1 VPGTGDLTL
10 SLHGQKSTGSVAPAP
25 QPVLVLALECDRLAA
40 GASRHALGGVV
51 QVLLGR
57 GRERES
63 ERHTGAAGDELL
75 IRVPD
80 RWMSSQHARIECSF
94 GRWILYDAGSKNG
107 TLVNGAAVDRVVLR
121 DGDLIELGHTLLW
134 FRERVPLAPGDPVD
148 LHLSLD
154 ALRARPPG
162 LLTLAP
168 GYARA
173 LGELERVSR
182 SLLPIILTGESG
194 TGKELLARAI
204 HALSGR
210 PGELVAVNCGA
221 VPDSLIE
228 SELFGHKRGA
238 FSGANED
245 RPGLVRSA
253 DHGTLFLD
261 EIGDLP
267 LASQAALLRVL
278 QEREVMPVGANRPVG
293 VDIRVIAATHRD
305 LGAMVDRDEF
315 RQDLYAR
322 LAGYIVLL
330 PPLRQRREDIGLL
343 IAALMARHAAATG
356 IAVPAID
363 AAAARALFLYARLA
377 GYIVLLPPLRQRRE
391 DIGLLIAALMARHAA
406 ATGIAVPA
414 IDAAAARA
422 LFLYAWPRNVREL
435 DSCLMASAILAG
447 TEPIQLE
454 HLPGEVRQGAARAAL
469 GPDLPPGAGDGH
481 ATPLPIPG
489 RQGPSGG
496 TAPGIPIAA
505 RDDDADDD
513 DPIDHVQ
520 RGPLTDEDRRLRDE
534 VVASLRSHAGNI
546 SAVARAM
553 GKDRK
558 QIQRWVKRFDLD
570 PQSYR

>member
-1 VPGTGDLTL
+1 M
-10 SLHGQKSTGSVAPAP
+10 HGQKSAGNVAPAP

-40 GASRHALGGVV
+40 GPSRHALGGVI

-63 ERHTGAAGDELL
+63 ERNGGGAGEELVL
-75 IRVPD
+75 RAPD

-94 GRWILYDAGSKNG
+94 GRWILYDSGSKNG
-107 TLVNGAAVDRVVLR
+107 TLVNGAAVDRAVLR

-134 FRERVPLAPGDPVD
+134 FRERVSLAPGDPLD
-148 LHLSLD
+148 LHISLD

-173 LGELERVSR
+173 LGELERVAR
-182 SLLPIILTGESG
+182 SLLPVVLHGESG

-204 HALSGR
+204 HTLSGR

-221 VPDSLIE
+221 VPDTLIE

-253 DHGTLFLD
+253 ERGTLFLD

-267 LASQAALLRVL
+267 MASQAALLRVL
-278 QEREVMPVGANRPVG
+278 QEREVMPVGASRPVP
-293 VDIRVIAATHRD
+293 VDIRVVAASHRD
-305 LGAMVDRDEF
+305 LGAMVDRGEF

-322 LAGYIVLL
+322 LAGYTVVL

-343 IAALMARHAAATG
+343 IAALMARHAAVTG
-356 IAVPAID
+356 TALPSLD
-363 AAAARALFLYARLA
+363 AAAARALLLY
-377 GYIVLLPPLRQRRE
+377 G
-391 DIGLLIAALMARHAA
+391 
-406 ATGIAVPA
+406 
-414 IDAAAARA
+414 
-422 LFLYAWPRNVREL
+422 WPRNVREL

-447 TEPIQLE
+447 SEPIQLE
-454 HLPGEVRQGAARAAL
+454 HLPGEVRQGAARAAGSGERPSSADPL
-469 GPDLPPGAGDGH
+469 APRGPGGG
-481 ATPLPIPG
+481 
-489 RQGPSGG
+489 GG

-505 RDDDADDD
+505 RDDDD
-513 DPIDHVQ
+513 DPHEPVQ

-534 VVASLRSHAGNI
+534 VVASLRAHAGNI